1 MTEKLFK
8 FTLIPLGLN
17 SQLVMRKD
25 TLTVI
30 SAHSLS
36 GKVTTE

>member
-1 MTEKLFK
+1 MTEKLLK
-8 FTLIPLGLN
+8 FTLITLRLN
-17 SQLVMRKD
+17 LQLVMRKD

-36 GKVTTE
+36 GQVTTT